1 MVFVGRCNN
10 VQAADIVFL
19 VDGSSSIGQANFLQV
34 KGFMAGIIKPFAS
47 SVNATGIRFGAIQYS
62 DTSRWLAG
70 LILSSTCPALAAA
83 LHIHGLFLFFRVE
96 FTFSSYLN
104 GTQLVNAV
112 QNLNYK
118 GGNTR
123 TGAGLKYVAD
133 NLFNS
138 ASRRDVPKV
147 CRVTISSTRIFFLK
161 KALSVI
167 NLWLFNFQ
175 ICILITDGRSQ
186 DNVQEPAQKLRSQ
199 GVYIFAVGTT
209 FLSIFLLLWFCCYC
223 CCSFFL

>member
-1 MVFVGRCNN
+1 MTGRSRTFNN
-10 VQAADIVFL
+10 
-19 VDGSSSIGQANFLQV
+19 
-34 KGFMAGIIKPFAS
+34 
-47 SVNATGIRFGAIQYS
+47 
-62 DTSRWLAG
+62 
-70 LILSSTCPALAAA
+70 LSCALAAA
-83 LHIHGLFLFFRVE
+83 LQVYVVFLLFRVE

-147 CRVTISSTRIFFLK
+147 CRVTVSLHRPFF
-161 KALSVI
+161 
-167 NLWLFNFQ
+167 FGQNF
-175 ICILITDGRSQ
+175 
-186 DNVQEPAQKLRSQ
+186 V
-199 GVYIFAVGTT
+199 
-209 FLSIFLLLWFCCYC
+209 
-223 CCSFFL
+223 